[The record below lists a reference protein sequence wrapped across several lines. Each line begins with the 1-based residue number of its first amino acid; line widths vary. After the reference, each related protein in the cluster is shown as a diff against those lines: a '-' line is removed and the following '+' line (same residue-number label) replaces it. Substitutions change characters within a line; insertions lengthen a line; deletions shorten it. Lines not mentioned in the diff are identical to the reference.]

1 MMMTLM
7 KACLRV
13 VFRLKHDAK
22 LASRYMDSLADLLVD
37 LHLHIYKYAI
47 QIQICNT
54 NTKMQ

>member
-22 LASRYMDSLADLLVD
+22 LASRHMDPLADLLVD

-47 QIQICNT
+47 EMKYEIEIQI
-54 NTKMQ
+54 